1 MLKGKTMF
9 NKTLNRKVFLF
20 WSIFIMI
27 LCSMSITLSSDNTFS
42 DGLSISF
49 SVFAGFALFFTA
61 AMLLEEMVHEICNP

>member
-1 MLKGKTMF
+1 MLKGKIMF

-42 DGLSISF
+42 DSLSISF

-61 AMLLEEMVHEICNP
+61 AMLLEEVVHDICNP